1 MTEQNWKRNVILKD
15 IKQGF
20 WFRDGTGIIN
30 SSHSAAFGDL
40 YRSWNSLLKNDDLM
54 FSKNFNQEMMQNKR
68 EFEAMEGFFLP
79 DEQR

>member
-1 MTEQNWKRNVILKD
+1 MTARASSIPPTQPLLVTFTGHEILCLRMM
-15 IKQGF
+15 I
-20 WFRDGTGIIN
+20 
-30 SSHSAAFGDL
+30 
-40 YRSWNSLLKNDDLM
+40 LM

>member
-1 MTEQNWKRNVILKD
+1 
-15 IKQGF
+15 
-20 WFRDGTGIIN
+20 
-30 SSHSAAFGDL
+30 
-40 YRSWNSLLKNDDLM
+40 M